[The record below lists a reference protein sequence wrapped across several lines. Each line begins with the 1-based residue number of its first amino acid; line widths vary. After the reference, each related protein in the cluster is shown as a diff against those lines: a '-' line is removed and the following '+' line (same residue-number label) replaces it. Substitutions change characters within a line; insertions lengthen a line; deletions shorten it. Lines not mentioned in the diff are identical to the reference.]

1 MRMKPLFLAM
11 SLTAFAGAALA
22 YTPGTYK
29 AAYPGMAGPV
39 PVSVT
44 FSKTK
49 IEKIE
54 IGEEKETPGLGKT
67 AIKLLPPRIIASQSI
82 GIDGVSGAS
91 LTSAAIFKGV
101 ADCVKQAGGD
111 VAAVS
116 KKAAAKPAAAGPAK
130 TVSTDLVVLGGGGAG
145 MIAALNASERGLN
158 VVLLEKMTF
167 LGGASTICG
176 GIVIVQGSQL
186 QKKLGD
192 KGDSPSKMAFDLLA
206 NGHQRNDLN
215 ALTFYAD
222 NVGKSIDWIMGK
234 GVKFSDEYSFRAEH
248 KVPRTVFLKGGCP
261 AYGQTLRDLI
271 AKSKVKVM
279 LSTRATEIIMKNG
292 RAAGAKAVMGDGTP
306 LTVNAKAVLLAT
318 GGYGY
323 NKDMLTG
330 SLKNALYYGPVSST
344 GDGQKMAEKA
354 GAAMQMMDL
363 GKIYPQGIESA
374 PGIAKSTL
382 QGNIGAYDEAGI
394 LVDLKGNRV
403 VNEKGTGVA
412 IKAQQLKQPNATL
425 FLALDPKSFEGFK
438 KRMFISGVSESDV
451 EQWLANNGSKPPLFV
466 KGKTLEEACKIA
478 GIDAKNLRETIKRY
492 NGYVKSG
499 KDLEFDRPARFM
511 KKTVDA
517 DGEFYIVEQKPRF
530 ATTLGGVVVTTK
542 LEVKDTKGNVIPGL
556 YAAGEMV
563 NSVHGDD
570 STPGAN
576 VGWGIT
582 SGKAVSDVIA
592 DAIQKK

>member
-1 MRMKPLFLAM
+1 
-11 SLTAFAGAALA
+11 
-22 YTPGTYK
+22 
-29 AAYPGMAGPV
+29 
-39 PVSVT
+39 
-44 FSKTK
+44 
-49 IEKIE
+49 
-54 IGEEKETPGLGKT
+54 
-67 AIKLLPPRIIASQSI
+67 
-82 GIDGVSGAS
+82 
-91 LTSAAIFKGV
+91 
-101 ADCVKQAGGD
+101 
-111 VAAVS
+111 
-116 KKAAAKPAAAGPAK
+116 
-130 TVSTDLVVLGGGGAG
+130 

-176 GIVIVQGSQL
+176 GLVIVQGSQL